1 MTLLKP
7 VRPMR
12 SLFAASLAL
21 GVGLAAWSAAAQ
33 LPAPA
38 AERPDVL
45 MSRVTAEVIATL
57 KKDAAAGQPTDVG
70 LLVEA
75 KILPLFDFQ
84 RMTRIALARNW
95 RLASDEQQ
103 SALVAQFRTL
113 LARTYSSAIAGY
125 RDEDIEYKPLRFAPT
140 ETDVLVRSALLRRG
154 AENLTLDYDME
165 KTDAGWK
172 VYDVKI
178 AGVSL
183 VMTYREPFAA
193 AVRSDGIDG
202 LVKMLSDKNRQN
214 DLRAKGPRPQSSLV
228 PVLMFPLVNGRP

>member
-1 MTLLKP
+1 
-7 VRPMR
+7 MR
-12 SLFAASLAL
+12 SVFAAVLAL
-21 GVGLAAWSAAAQ
+21 GVGLAAWSAQAQ
-33 LPAPA
+33 LLTPA

-45 MSRVTAEVIATL
+45 MSRVTTDVIAIL
-57 KKDAAAGQPTDVG
+57 KHGATTGQPTDVG
-70 LLVEA
+70 QLVET
-75 KILPLFDFQ
+75 KILPLFDFP
-84 RMTRIALARNW
+84 RMTRIAMALNW
-95 RLASDEQQ
+95 RLASAEQQ
-103 SALVAQFRTL
+103 AALVAEFRTL

-125 RDEDIEYKPLRFAPT
+125 RDEDIEYKPLRFAHT

-154 AENLTLDYDME
+154 AENLTIDYDME

-193 AVRSDGIDG
+193 AVRTDGIDG

-214 DLRAKGPRPQSSLV
+214 ELRAKGLRPQSSLV